1 MNVINTILSLILV
14 GVIGNII
21 KVILVILISS
31 VVIFLAVAFGFG
43 MFQTGF
49 YIGFKRVGFLNW
61 DFIYGKYE

>member
-1 MNVINTILSLILV
+1 MNVINTIVSLIPA

-21 KVILVILISS
+21 KVVS
-31 VVIFLAVAFGFG
+31 VVLITSIIIFLDVAFGFG

-49 YIGFKRVGFLNW
+49 YIGFKRAKFLDW